1 MFAAMQL
8 EQLQAGTVFLNFP
21 RAESYQNGVP
31 RETLLQGIIKDIG
44 KDIES
49 PVRLEP

>member
-1 MFAAMQL
+1 MQL
-8 EQLQAGTVFLNFP
+8 EQLQTGTVFLNFP
-21 RAESYQNGVP
+21 RAEGYQHGVP

-44 KDIES
+44 KDSES